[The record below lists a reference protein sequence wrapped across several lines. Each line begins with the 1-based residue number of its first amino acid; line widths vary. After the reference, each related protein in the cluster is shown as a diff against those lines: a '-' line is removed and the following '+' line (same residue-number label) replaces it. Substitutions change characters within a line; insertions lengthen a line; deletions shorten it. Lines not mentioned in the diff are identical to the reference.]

1 MLVKGQTKENPETM
15 SGDGNES
22 AHSGNEYRSFSAKL
36 KIDQPNDLVS
46 AIGLQDSNI
55 SELLEQQCL
64 LPTTHHNKYRNFST
78 IKNEVM
84 LFAEK

>member
-46 AIGLQDSNI
+46 AIGLQDSKATYLSCLNSNVYCPALTTINI
-55 SELLEQQCL
+55 EIS
-64 LPTTHHNKYRNFST
+64 PP
-78 IKNEVM
+78 
-84 LFAEK
+84 